1 MVPELTKLNLCA
13 TQEARGSHTAQE
25 DPEEVVHGAPDLQI
39 GMWASHLCSML
50 SISKKGKNGAEELST
65 GYGEATFT
73 AQDKMSRIQITS
85 SKGQKRISF
94 IWEDKDEMCW
104 PVQG

>member
-1 MVPELTKLNLCA
+1 
-13 TQEARGSHTAQE
+13 
-25 DPEEVVHGAPDLQI
+25 
-39 GMWASHLCSML
+39 ML

-94 IWEDKDEMCW
+94 I
-104 PVQG
+104 